1 MKELITPCLTPF
13 LPNGDVDFPA
23 LTSLVK
29 KLDESGVTGIFPLG
43 STGVFPWLTL
53 EEKKEIMRCVR
64 NNTDKPVYCGVGST
78 SIAESIQL
86 SVFAEDCGCEF
97 AVLTPPYY
105 MPPDEE
111 GMKEFL
117 LGVMGKS
124 NVNFFLYN
132 IPQFTGSRIQ
142 PALLDEL
149 IQAVPNLSGIKDSS
163 GDMRYFSRL
172 VSLRKDNF
180 RVLQGQDDLLLPSL
194 AVGGDGGVCGLS
206 NFSDSAVRIL
216 ESFLAGDVPKAAEI
230 NEHTILPLMDA
241 LNSSNFPSGY
251 YYAYYLINRLKG
263 GYRPPMHAPPEESA
277 AKIRESVKSLI
288 LSK

>member
-13 LPNGDVDFPA
+13 LPDGDIDFPA

-29 KLDESGVTGIFPLG
+29 YLDESGVTGIFVLG

-53 EEKKEIMRCVR
+53 EEKKEIMRCAR
-64 NNTDKPVYCGVGST
+64 NNTDKPVYCGVSST

-86 SVFAEDCGCEF
+86 SKYAEDCGCEF

-105 MPPDEE
+105 MPPDEK

-117 LGVMGKS
+117 LGVMEKS

-149 IQAVPNLSGIKDSS
+149 IRSVPNLSGIKDSS

-172 VSLRKDNF
+172 VSLRKKNF

-194 AVGGDGGVCGLS
+194 SVGGDGGVCGLS
-206 NFSDSAVRIL
+206 NFSDSTTRIL
-216 ESFLAGDVPKAAEI
+216 ESFSSGDIPTATEI

-241 LNSSNFPSGY
+241 LNSTTFPSGY
-251 YYAYYLINRLKG
+251 YYAYYLINRLAG

-277 AKIRESVKSLI
+277 AKIRESVNSLV